1 MLTSAWREKQQGR
14 HLVFGSHLCPRQVL
28 RKTLHGTQSSQQL
41 KRTVEKG
48 KSYFMHQIENIFSKL
63 FQKNTLKWSALVN
76 TEYLTPALLTKPR
89 SRGSGCESKRQK
101 FMQTSLCAAN
111 YQGFH
116 RLIHKVPH
124 YKINKSISNWFLGE
138 GSAYD
143 FPNLSQQLP
152 MTGEWRGHVFV
163 GDIKQGRRKQRKKKK
178 KQAWPG
184 PSGKVVPTL
193 WWGETKHCLRAA
205 QPCSGIRE
213 RVPLWR
219 AQGETSNAAV
229 AYFVSWQPLSP
240 TWWPNHKM
248 YICHQIIIEHHRI
261 SINRGNSLVHSIVTP
276 PP

>member
-152 MTGEWRGHVFV
+152 MTGEWRGHAFV
-163 GDIKQGRRKQRKKKK
+163 GDIKQGRRKQRQKKKSK
-178 KQAWPG
+178 RGQGPLERLCLLCDGGKPSTACELPSPVPG
-184 PSGKVVPTL
+184 SGRGSLCGELKAKPVMQLLLTLCPGNRWVPPGGPT
-193 WWGETKHCLRAA
+193 TKCTSA
-205 QPCSGIRE
+205 IR
-213 RVPLWR
+213 
-219 AQGETSNAAV
+219 
-229 AYFVSWQPLSP
+229 
-240 TWWPNHKM
+240 
-248 YICHQIIIEHHRI
+248 
-261 SINRGNSLVHSIVTP
+261 SLLNITAFL
-276 PP
+276 